1 MEKFEKAT
9 VVLYAIM
16 IGLGFYSLVNWF
28 SYGITPARVMSIVGL
43 AVVATFV
50 ELRYSYNRGVRFIL
64 EVGRDILG
72 GLGSLSILFLL
83 PISIS
88 EELSVVVMLCQCPQS
103 GLYHFYITKKGCNL
117 WKKQCVNALSRAYT
131 FSLLNH

>member
-43 AVVATFV
+43 GVVAAFV
-50 ELRYSYNRGVRFIL
+50 ERRYSSNKGIWFFL
-64 EVGRDILG
+64 EIGRDVLG
-72 GLGSLSILFLL
+72 GLGSLSVINLL

-88 EELSVVVMLCQCPQS
+88 EELSVVVMLATTA
-103 GLYHFYITKKGCNL
+103 LLAITVPDVFDSESEAEE
-117 WKKQCVNALSRAYT
+117 Q
-131 FSLLNH
+131 

>member
-1 MEKFEKAT
+1 MKMKERNNKMERLEKIT

-28 SYGITPARVMSIVGL
+28 SNGITPTRVMSIVGL

-64 EVGRDILG
+64 EIGRDVLG
-72 GLGSLSILFLL
+72 GLGSLSVINLL
-83 PISIS
+83 PITIS
-88 EELSVVVMLCQCPQS
+88 EELSVVIMLAATAI
-103 GLYHFYITKKGCNL
+103 LAITVPDVFVDGEDEVEE
-117 WKKQCVNALSRAYT
+117 Q
-131 FSLLNH
+131 